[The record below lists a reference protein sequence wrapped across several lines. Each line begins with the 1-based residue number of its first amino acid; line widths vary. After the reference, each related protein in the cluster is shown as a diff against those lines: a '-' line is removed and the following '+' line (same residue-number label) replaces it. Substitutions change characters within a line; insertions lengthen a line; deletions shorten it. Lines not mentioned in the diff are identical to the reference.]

1 MAKDISVNVGNG
13 VPKVDI
19 AFDQEEEL
27 ENIPQQDDSFPEK
40 PQPIIHTELNDRFI
54 YNSVGQKTHYNK
66 AFFKGQSRHHGMF
79 KLGHPKAK
87 LFKLSEEKDVE
98 EYNKLLAQIGSEGE
112 DPQITNL
119 TLDKQFHE
127 GSYVI
132 LATYNEIWYILPE
145 QK

>member
-1 MAKDISVNVGNG
+1 
-13 VPKVDI
+13 
-19 AFDQEEEL
+19 
-27 ENIPQQDDSFPEK
+27 
-40 PQPIIHTELNDRFI
+40 
-54 YNSVGQKTHYNK
+54 
-66 AFFKGQSRHHGMF
+66 MF

-119 TLDKQFHE
+119 TLDKQFYE

-145 QK
+145 